1 MRLKRRSFVVAGIK
15 LIDGNGACGRLHPDA
30 GLPIV
35 DELDACRFESMAHG
49 IQICL
54 WDIRAVAR
62 LIVPQ
67 VLQGHIGGFGE
78 TRLRPP
84 EKAARGTQL
93 SHRDQNLTPMC
104 ESLW

>member
-1 MRLKRRSFVVAGIK
+1 MWLKRRSFVVAGIK
-15 LIDGNGACGRLHPDA
+15 LIDGNGDCGRLPPDA

-35 DELDACRFESMAHG
+35 DELDACCFESMAHR

-54 WDIRAVAR
+54 WDIHAVTR

-67 VLQGHIGGFGE
+67 ILQGHIGDFGE
-78 TRLRPP
+78 TRLRPS

-93 SHRDQNLTPMC
+93 SN
-104 ESLW
+104 